1 MPIGFLMLY
10 IHING
15 CVSLKEKRSHIKPV
29 LARLHREFNISVAEY
44 GRLDSWQEAEIAC
57 SLVSDDGVYSHR
69 VMQQVS
75 DFFEANWPDM
85 NLIKTNLEVIH

>member
-1 MPIGFLMLY
+1 MPISFLMLY
-10 IHING
+10 IHIPG

-44 GRLDSWQEAEIAC
+44 GRLDSLQEAEIAC
-57 SLVSDDGVYSHR
+57 SLVSNDGVYNHR

-85 NLIKTNLEVIH
+85 YLIKTNLEVIH